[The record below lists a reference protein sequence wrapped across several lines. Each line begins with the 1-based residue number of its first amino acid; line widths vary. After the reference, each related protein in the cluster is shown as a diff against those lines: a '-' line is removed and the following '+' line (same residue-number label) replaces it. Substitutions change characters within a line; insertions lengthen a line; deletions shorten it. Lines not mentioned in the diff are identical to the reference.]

1 VKRLPRRLRHGE
13 EATLVEH
20 LDELRSRLVITLLA
34 IAVAFAVTYAFRAHL
49 IHWLERPLPVNRRH
63 LITLSP
69 AEPFITSFTVSFYAA
84 FLIAIPVVFWQIWSF
99 LAPAFQEHTQRL
111 VALFTAFASLLII
124 GGVAF
129 GYFVALPAA
138 VKFLTNYDS
147 ALYDIQIRAKEYIGF
162 ASLVMLA
169 TAVVFQL
176 PIFILA
182 LVRLGVLSHAKL
194 KKNRRL
200 GYVIMAVI
208 AVALPGVDPVTT
220 TVEMIPLMIL
230 FEGSIWLSL
239 LMEKRWGSAAAAR
252 ELAESST

>member
-34 IAVAFAVTYAFRAHL
+34 IAIAFAFTYAFRAHL
-49 IHWLERPLPVNRRH
+49 IHWLEHPLPPNRRK

-111 VALFTAFASLLII
+111 VALFTAFASMLIV

-147 ALYDIQIRAKEYIGF
+147 ALYDIQIRAKDYIGF

-182 LVRLGVLSHAKL
+182 CVRIGVLTHAKL
-194 KKNRRL
+194 RKNRRL
-200 GYVIMAVI
+200 GYVLMAVI

-220 TVEMIPLMIL
+220 TVEMIPLIIL

-239 LMEKRWGSAAAAR
+239 LMEKRWGAAAAAR
-252 ELAESST
+252 ELAEST